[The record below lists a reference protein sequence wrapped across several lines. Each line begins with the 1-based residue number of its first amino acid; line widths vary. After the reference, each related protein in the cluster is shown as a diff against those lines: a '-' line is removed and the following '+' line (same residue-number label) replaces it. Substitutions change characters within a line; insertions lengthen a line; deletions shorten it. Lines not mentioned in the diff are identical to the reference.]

1 MFFEFAW
8 PARGFPI
15 ALGMKTCLSRMVIT
29 CPEFPEKNIQNSL
42 HTNDGLVEKPADRAI
57 WANFSRTYF
66 SFSMQKQ
73 HFSEKTQGILRH
85 PWAVIIIA

>member
-29 CPEFPEKNIQNSL
+29 CPEFQEKNIQNSL
-42 HTNDGLVEKPADRAI
+42 HTSDGLVEKPADRAM
-57 WANFSRTYF
+57 WANFGTLFLSN
-66 SFSMQKQ
+66 SAQK
-73 HFSEKTQGILRH
+73 
-85 PWAVIIIA
+85 